1 MNKTILIGRLT
12 KDPETKTTAN
22 SQVTNITLAVD
33 RNFKNANGEKEADF
47 IPVVA
52 WGKTSEI
59 LDKYTAKGKQIAVF
73 GRIQTRNYED
83 KDGRRVYVTEVVADE
98 VQLLGSK
105 SEQDLNKSDLVPMDG
120 FEEIDLDLPF
130 V

>member
-33 RNFKNANGEKEADF
+33 RNFKNANGEKGADF
-47 IPVVA
+47 ISVVA

-59 LDKYTAKGKQIAVF
+59 LQKYTAKGKQIAVF

-105 SEQDLNKSDLVPMDG
+105 SEQDLSKSDLVPMDG